1 MRYLPLTLFKETFTL
16 VTFLD
21 FLTFLFLA
29 LMMFLTVTLLDTLTP
44 LYSAVIMYA
53 LGLTLVLMFNVAYPL
68 AFVFAL

>member
-1 MRYLPLTLFKETFTL
+1 MTFIKETFTL

-68 AFVFAL
+68 LSVFTL